1 METLSRTDFPAG
13 ACHDFFNDES
23 LSELDQAMRERP
35 QAHNEDDEAHDIASS
50 ERRREDLETRLKQSA
65 LNQQEQQRLQRD
77 QRLQHEQQLALLVIQ
92 KQRECELR
100 AMHAAAANAVSDH
113 TGAWASMA
121 PAECKSSSPKLE
133 GGIAQPLRRAAPR
146 GAHRGARPRR
156 AQHDASRTGCLHSN
170 SPWVLHVGEPGPS
183 LPVRPNP
190 HGSQAETRRDIPIA
204 QADVQMLRYDS
215 EHPNAPSFGR
225 YVDHRGVLHSRCQNS
240 RDVHTDPHDE
250 HLGAPSHHH
259 STGLLDDWTR
269 ERHAACNNTSGP
281 RGSSYGLAPGASN
294 VKKRKIAQAVENN
307 GVDVDGHGRPAAI
320 SAREASNGRAA
331 CQDLPPG
338 NGSSSSPKLRRQSS
352 GAGSTSAMLE
362 DLVGQFS
369 DNVIRRHALIMNHLQ
384 AVQNVLSS
392 PDPVALACAT
402 VEHLAAMQDGR
413 NAASSSDDQRQRRA
427 MRKLLAHIG
436 PHPRQMQ
443 QFHQQSEIF
452 RRIYAVRSASQEAIE
467 DIRRQVCR
475 QNELTGD
482 AMSILRS
489 ILTPVQMARFFVWAE
504 RDVESAQDLVNGPV
518 LSSNPPSDNPTTTD
532 SSAQPS
538 DHSFPD
544 DGSGY

>member
-1 METLSRTDFPAG
+1 M
-13 ACHDFFNDES
+13 
-23 LSELDQAMRERP
+23 
-35 QAHNEDDEAHDIASS
+35 
-50 ERRREDLETRLKQSA
+50 
-65 LNQQEQQRLQRD
+65 
-77 QRLQHEQQLALLVIQ
+77 LARMC
-92 KQRECELR
+92 KRECV
-100 AMHAAAANAVSDH
+100 HACIHTRSCTRTHVLTTLVCTYTHTYMRVHAIVACVNGCFFVS
-113 TGAWASMA
+113 
-121 PAECKSSSPKLE
+121 
-133 GGIAQPLRRAAPR
+133 
-146 GAHRGARPRR
+146 
-156 AQHDASRTGCLHSN
+156 
-170 SPWVLHVGEPGPS
+170 
-183 LPVRPNP
+183 
-190 HGSQAETRRDIPIA
+190 
-204 QADVQMLRYDS
+204 
-215 EHPNAPSFGR
+215 
-225 YVDHRGVLHSRCQNS
+225 
-240 RDVHTDPHDE
+240 
-250 HLGAPSHHH
+250 
-259 STGLLDDWTR
+259 
-269 ERHAACNNTSGP
+269 
-281 RGSSYGLAPGASN
+281 
-294 VKKRKIAQAVENN
+294 
-307 GVDVDGHGRPAAI
+307 
-320 SAREASNGRAA
+320 
-331 CQDLPPG
+331 
-338 NGSSSSPKLRRQSS
+338 
-352 GAGSTSAMLE
+352 SAMLE